1 MYISLLPQE
10 AAWVVTN
17 ILGGSELHRNAVYLH
32 NTLMDNLINML
43 LSDQFDIQRQAIFG
57 IQNACL

>member
-1 MYISLLPQE
+1 MYISLQE

-17 ILGGSELHRNAVYLH
+17 ILGGSELHRNEVYH
-32 NTLMDNLINML
+32 NNILMDNLILML
-43 LSDQFDIQRQAIFG
+43 LSDQFDLQRQAIFG